1 MDVQGIVGVLMK
13 QFQARVPSHGFGPA
27 AFDFDKDEMNR
38 LLAEL
43 PDKPDEKLR

>member
-1 MDVQGIVGVLMK
+1 MK
-13 QFQARVPSHGFGPA
+13 QFQARIASQGFGPA

-43 PDKPDEKLR
+43 PDEPDEKLR